1 MQTTCITSNQ
11 MHYRRGNRFHGFSRV
26 VSVIDKIAQTP
37 LFSSKMVSF
46 LLTLSADVRE
56 GYYSCCH
63 MCLCVCVSIFSIL
76 PSHTFKRPT
85 RGISSYSAENAV
97 KLKSC
102 FI

>member
-11 MHYRRGNRFHGFSRV
+11 KHYRRGNRFHGFSRV

-46 LLTLSADVRE
+46 LLTLSADARE

-63 MCLCVCVSIFSIL
+63 VSVCVCVHFL
-76 PSHTFKRPT
+76 
-85 RGISSYSAENAV
+85 YSAF
-97 KLKSC
+97 SH
-102 FI
+102 F